1 MHAGSLGV
9 AVALAVTFA
18 AATTASA
25 HDENPLRPPTA
36 HERAL
41 FEAHRSAAAR
51 QASVAAD
58 PALGSFSAP
67 FTEPTLNDGRTTD
80 QDCVTNDD
88 GSKTCKPAAGT
99 MNVLPSGKILYW
111 NALEGTEN
119 IKTSIVNEYGAKSVN
134 DQTRLL
140 DLSGPLWSKPAPN
153 DAGANPDGYA
163 NDPLIPGGNTQTNND
178 GALFCS
184 DQNYLPD
191 GRIIATGGTA
201 YYFDPS
207 VPGTDYGVAELEG
220 LRNTRIY
227 DPKTNT
233 WTQGGDTNIGRWYPA
248 MVELGDGNQF
258 IASGVQKLLKP
269 VYPDRIE
276 GSGTNVKQTETLD
289 LKTGK
294 WTDNGADGQ
303 RSLPLFPRLS
313 LLPNGHVYY
322 AAAGQSFNPFGQSY
336 DEVLWNQAASY
347 DPATKKWKDLGIPGI
362 GTLHPGFRGSSFSIQ
377 LPLRADA
384 DGRYTEARYLAAGGV
399 LGGPA
404 PSPGGYIA
412 VKDSA
417 ITTVDTSDGDAISTE
432 VTGDLNQPRWY
443 STGVLLPT
451 GDVMAFSGADR
462 DEVATPGTEIP
473 VKQAEMFDHES
484 ETWKPMATAN
494 RPRTYHNTAVL
505 LPDAS
510 VLVGGHATITT
521 LYLNNT
527 TLPGGITAPN
537 GRDPSFERYTPPY
550 LSCGPQPVIRE
561 ADSDVGYGGRTSID
575 VDVPAKSVKSVVL
588 VRNPTLTHLVDGDQ
602 RNVELPIVARSGR
615 RVTVATPPDGNVAPP
630 GPYMLFVNVRGA
642 ACGKLV
648 PSRAAQTFVGRRPS
662 GQAALAAPRGCVRK
676 PFRARVRGTAI
687 DRVTFSVDGKRLK
700 RVSAAGDGGAFAAR
714 VNPRRLRVG
723 RHRVTAR
730 VEFVTG
736 AGQPARTL
744 RSTFRRCARAR
755 TRTRGDAR
763 FTG

>member
-1 MHAGSLGV
+1 MHRRLGTFV
-9 AVALAVTFA
+9 AALAVA
-18 AATTASA
+18 SGMTASA
-25 HDENPLRPPTA
+25 SAHPEYPLRPPTA
-36 HERAL
+36 REQAQ
-41 FEAHRSAAAR
+41 FEKHRSKQARAADG
-51 QASVAAD
+51 QAD
-58 PALGSFSAP
+58 PAQGSFSAP
-67 FTEPTLNDGRTTD
+67 FTEPTLSDGRATD

-99 MNVLPSGKILYW
+99 LNVLATGKLLYW

-119 IKTSIVNEYGAKSVN
+119 IQTSIVNEYGAKSIN
-134 DQTRLL
+134 DQSRLL
-140 DLSGPLWSKPAPN
+140 DLAGPLWTKPTPN
-153 DAGANPDGYA
+153 DAGANPNGYA

-184 DQNYLPD
+184 DQNFLPD

-201 YYFDPS
+201 YYYDPS
-207 VPGTDYGVAELEG
+207 VPGTDYGVVELEG

-233 WTQGGDTNIGRWYPA
+233 WAQGGDTNIGRWYPA
-248 MVELGDGNQF
+248 LVELGNGDQF

-276 GSGTNVKQTETLD
+276 GSGTNVKQTETLS
-289 LKTGK
+289 LQTGK
-294 WTDNGADGQ
+294 WTDNGTDGQ

-347 DPATKKWKDLGIPGI
+347 DPAAKKWKDLGIPGI
-362 GTLHPGFRGSSFSIQ
+362 GSLHPGFRGSSFSIQ
-377 LPLRADA
+377 LPLKADA
-384 DGRYTEARYLAAGGV
+384 DGKYTKARYLAAGGV

-417 ITTVDTSDGDAISTE
+417 ITTVDTAKGDAIDTK

-462 DEVATPGTEIP
+462 DEVASPGTEIP
-473 VKQAEMFDHES
+473 VKQAEMFDHETQ
-484 ETWKPMATAN
+484 TWKPMATQN
-494 RPRTYHNTAVL
+494 RARTYHNTAVL

-537 GRDPSFERYTPPY
+537 GRDPSFERYRPPY
-550 LSCGPQPVIRE
+550 LDGCGPQPVIQKT
-561 ADSDVGYGGRTSID
+561 ASDVGYGGRTSVD
-575 VDVPAKSVKSVVL
+575 VDVPASKVESVVL
-588 VRNPTLTHLVDGDQ
+588 VRNPSLTHLVDGDQ
-602 RNVELPIVARSGR
+602 RNVELPIVGRSGH
-615 RVTVATPPDGNVAPP
+615 RVTVATPPNGNVAPP
-630 GPYMLFVNVRGA
+630 GPYMLFVNVKGS
-642 ACGKLV
+642 CGKLV
-648 PSRAAQTFVGRRPS
+648 PSHAAQTFVGRKPS
-662 GQAALAAPRGCVRK
+662 GSAALSGPHGCVKK
-676 PFRARVRGTAI
+676 PFRARVKGTGI
-687 DRVTFSVDGKRLK
+687 DRVTFSVDGKRVKGSGL
-700 RVSAAGDGGAFAAR
+700 AAR
-714 VNPRRLRVG
+714 VDPRKLRAGSHRL
-723 RHRVTAR
+723 TAR
-730 VEFVTG
+730 VSFVTG
-736 AGQPARTL
+736 TGQKARTL
-744 RSTFRRCARAR
+744 RTSFRRCPKVR
-755 TRTRGDAR
+755 TRTRHGDAQ

>member
-1 MHAGSLGV
+1 MSKTYCALATALV
-9 AVALAVTFA
+9 VALVTA
-18 AATTASA
+18 ASGAA
-25 HDENPLRPPTA
+25 HSEYPLRPPTA
-36 HERAL
+36 KERAQ
-41 FEAHRSAAAR
+41 FEKRRSAKARAAAAR
-51 QASVAAD
+51 AD
-58 PALGSFSAP
+58 TSQGSFSAP
-67 FTEPTLNDGRTTD
+67 FTEPTLTDGRATD

-99 MNVLPSGKILYW
+99 MNVLPTGKILYW

-119 IKTSIVNEYGAKSVN
+119 IKTSIVNEYGAKSIN
-134 DQTRLL
+134 DQSRLL
-140 DLSGPLWSKPAPN
+140 DLAGPTWTKPTPN
-153 DAGANPDGYA
+153 DAGANPNGYR
-163 NDPLIPGGNTQTNND
+163 NDPLVPGGNTQTNND

-184 DQNYLPD
+184 DQNFLPD

-207 VPGTDYGVAELEG
+207 VPGTEYGVVELEG

-233 WTQGGDTNIGRWYPA
+233 WAQGGDTNIGRWYPTL
-248 MVELGDGNQF
+248 VELGNGNQF

-289 LKTGK
+289 LNTGK
-294 WTDNGADGQ
+294 WTDNGTAGQ

-347 DPATKKWKDLGIPGI
+347 DPEAKKWKDLGIPGI
-362 GTLHPGFRGSSFSIQ
+362 GSLHPGFRGSSFSIQ
-377 LPLRADA
+377 LPLKADA
-384 DGRYTEARYLAAGGV
+384 NGNYTKARYLAAGGV

-417 ITTVDTSDGDAISTE
+417 ITTVDTTKGDAIDTKP
-432 VTGDLNQPRWY
+432 TGDLNQPRWY

-473 VKQAEMFDHES
+473 VKQAELFDHETQ
-484 ETWKPMATAN
+484 TWQPTATAN

-527 TLPGGITAPN
+527 TLPGGLTAPN
-537 GRDPSFERYTPPY
+537 GRDPSFERYEPPY
-550 LSCGPQPVIRE
+550 LSCGAQPVIRR
-561 ADSDVGYGGRTSID
+561 ADSEVGYGGRFSID
-575 VDVPAKSVKSVVL
+575 VDVPASAVKSVVM

-602 RNVELPIVARSGR
+602 RNVDLPVVARSGH
-615 RVTVATPPDGNVAPP
+615 RVTVAGPPSGNVAPP
-630 GPYMLFVNVRGA
+630 GPYMLFVNVRGKS
-642 ACGKLV
+642 CGKLV

-662 GQAALAAPRGCVRK
+662 GRASLRGPRRCVRRS
-676 PFRARVRGTAI
+676 FLARVKGSAI
-687 DRVTFSVDGKRLK
+687 DRVAFSVDGR
-700 RVSAAGDGGAFAAR
+700 RVASVASARRDGSYAAR
-714 VNPRRLRVG
+714 VPVRGLARG
-723 RHRVTAR
+723 QRHRLVAR
-730 VEFVTG
+730 VRFVTG
-736 AGQPARTL
+736 AGKPPVTL
-744 RSTFRRCARAR
+744 RATFRRCARASR
-755 TRTRGDAR
+755 SRPGAR

>member
-1 MHAGSLGV
+1 MATTF
-9 AVALAVTFA
+9 ALAVSLTTATGA
-18 AATTASA
+18 AA
-25 HDENPLRPPTA
+25 HEQYPLRPPTA
-36 HERAL
+36 QERAQ
-41 FEAHRSAAAR
+41 FEKHRSKAAR
-51 QASVAAD
+51 QASAQAD
-58 PALGSFSAP
+58 PALGSFTAP
-67 FTEPTLNDGRTTD
+67 FTEPTLTDGRSTD

-88 GSKTCKPAAGT
+88 GSKSCKPAAGSL
-99 MNVLPSGKILYW
+99 NVLPTGKLLYW

-119 IKTSIVNEYGAKSVN
+119 VQTSIVAEYGAKSIN
-134 DQTRLL
+134 DQSRLL
-140 DLSGPLWSKPAPN
+140 DLAGPLWTKPSPE
-153 DAGANPDGYA
+153 DAGANPNGYA
-163 NDPLIPGGNTQTNND
+163 NDPLIPGGNTQANND

-201 YYFDPS
+201 YYADPS
-207 VPGTDYGVAELEG
+207 VPGTDYGVVELEG

-233 WTQGGDTNIGRWYPA
+233 WAQGGDTNIGRWYPTL
-248 MVELGDGNQF
+248 VELGNGNQF

-269 VYPDRIE
+269 VYPDRIQ
-276 GSGTNVKQTETLD
+276 GSGSNVKETETLD

-294 WTDNGADGQ
+294 WTDNGADAQ
-303 RSLPLFPRLS
+303 HSLPLFPRLS

-362 GTLHPGFRGSSFSIQ
+362 GSLHPGFRGSSFSIQ
-377 LPLRADA
+377 LPLKADA
-384 DGRYTEARYLAAGGV
+384 GGNYTKARYLAAGGV

-417 ITTVDTSDGDAISTE
+417 ITTVDTAKGDAIETK

-462 DEVATPGTEIP
+462 DEVASPGTEIP
-473 VKQAEMFDHES
+473 VKQAEMFDHET

-494 RPRTYHNTAVL
+494 RARTYHNTAVL

-510 VLVGGHATITT
+510 VLVGGHSTIST

-550 LSCGPQPVIRE
+550 LSCGPQPVIKK
-561 ADSDVGYGGRTSID
+561 ADSDVGYGGRSSID
-575 VDVPAKSVKSVVL
+575 VDVPASRVESVVL

-615 RVTVATPPDGNVAPP
+615 RVTVATPPSGNVAPP

-642 ACGKLV
+642 SCGKLV

-662 GQAALAAPRGCVRK
+662 GSASLAGPRGCVKK
-676 PFRARVRGTAI
+676 PFRARVKGTGI
-687 DRVTFSVDGKRLK
+687 DRVTFFVDGKRV
-700 RVSAAGDGGAFAAR
+700 RRASAAGSDGTFAAR
-714 VNPRRLRVG
+714 IDPRRVRAG
-723 RHRVTAR
+723 RAHRLAAR

-736 AGQPARTL
+736 AGQAARTL
-744 RSTFRRCARAR
+744 RTTFRRCATKR
-755 TRTRGDAR
+755 TRTRGGAR